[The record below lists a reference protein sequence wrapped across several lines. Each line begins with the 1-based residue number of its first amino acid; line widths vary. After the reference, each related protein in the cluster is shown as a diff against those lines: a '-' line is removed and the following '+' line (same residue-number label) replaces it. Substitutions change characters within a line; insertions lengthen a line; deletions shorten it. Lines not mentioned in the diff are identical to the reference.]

1 MSAPKLFCPQCGFN
15 NPPNSYT
22 CTRCGSWL
30 AATPGEIGAD
40 SLLNIRNPHHAG
52 LIALIGPIALFFLP
66 TLLALGLI
74 VSGNW
79 DNLLIIPAMIGAGLF
94 AIFCL
99 TWLVSWL
106 LGRRQITQIRAFLN
120 SDRPVLR
127 WSYTPEEWRQ
137 LKEVTWQ
144 EEKSDW
150 QLQLGCLTAIFGL
163 VGLLVGAMIGF
174 EEGLTELFLN
184 GFGGAGIGVM
194 VGIAIGMAV
203 ASSNYVASRWSYH
216 RVEPG
221 LVALA
226 PHEIYANDVYFH
238 GDGDSAYIQQA
249 TLTQDNPPQLLIE
262 LRVPP
267 KPRAP
272 LDEEWYITV
281 PPRLVAA
288 VEAILPRLTAGR
300 R

>member
-1 MSAPKLFCPQCGFN
+1 MSTPKLLCPQCGFN
-15 NPPNSYT
+15 NPPNSYA

-30 AATPGEIGAD
+30 AAIPGETG
-40 SLLNIRNPHHAG
+40 LKIRNPHHAG
-52 LIALIGPIALFFLP
+52 LIALIGPIALFFWP
-66 TLLALGLI
+66 ALLALGLI
-74 VSGNW
+74 ISGNG

-99 TWLVSWL
+99 TWIVSWL

-127 WSYTPEEWRQ
+127 WNYTPEEWRQ
-137 LKEVTWQ
+137 LKEITWQ
-144 EEKSDW
+144 EEKGDW

-184 GFGGAGIGVM
+184 GFGGAGIGVT
-194 VGIAIGMAV
+194 VGGAIGVAV

-221 LVALA
+221 PVALA
-226 PHEIYANDVYFH
+226 PHEIYANDVYFR
-238 GDGDSAYIQQA
+238 GDGDSAYIRQA
-249 TLTQDNPPQLLIE
+249 TLTQDNPPQLRLE
-262 LRVPP
+262 LQLPP

-272 LDEEWYITV
+272 RNEEWEITV
-281 PPRLVAA
+281 PPRLMAA
-288 VEAILPRLTAGR
+288 VEAILPRLADK
-300 R
+300 